1 MWFTKVSLNNPVFAT
16 MVMLAFVVL
25 GLFSLQRLQVDQFPN
40 VDFPVVVVT
49 AEYPGAAPP
58 IVESEV
64 TKKIEEAV
72 NSVAGINALYS
83 RSYEGMSVVIIE
95 FQLHIEGR
103 KAADD
108 VREKIGQVRPLL
120 RDEVKEPRVLRFD
133 PASRPIW
140 SVAVLPDTAPPQGV
154 SAPPGGN
161 AAGEAAQRGGPNAAG
176 PSQGVSAPSGGSA
189 AGEVAQRGGTN
200 AAGPPQ
206 GVSAPSGGS
215 AAGEA
220 AQRGGTL
227 SHVDLTNWADQVLK
241 KRLEN
246 VRGVGAVT
254 LVGGAKRELNIYLQP
269 QAMEALGVT
278 PSQVMAAVSGENQD
292 QPLGSV
298 RTRGQ
303 DLTVQLEGRMERPED
318 FGRII
323 VARRG
328 ATATSSGT
336 PIYLDQV
343 ATVHDGAQE
352 LDTIALRNDQ
362 RTLLLSV
369 QKAQDENTIQVVD
382 GLNATLK
389 ALRAELPAGI
399 RLEPVVDASRPIR
412 VAVTNVRQTLIEGAV
427 LTVLIVFL
435 FLNSW
440 RSTVITGL
448 TLPISIIGTFF
459 FMQLLG
465 FTINMITLMALSLC
479 VGLLIDD
486 AIVVR
491 ENIVRHA
498 HMGKAPYP
506 AALDGTREIG
516 LAVLATTLSIVAVFL
531 PIGFMQ
537 GIIGKF
543 FHEFGLT
550 IVAAVLISM
559 FVSFTLDPM
568 LSSVWHDPSAHG
580 AQGGPR
586 TLYDKT
592 LGRVTGWFDRATE
605 RLAEGYQRLLGWSLA
620 HKLTTLAISAA
631 IFVLSVV
638 MVPLLG
644 TEFVPKADFS
654 ETNVA
659 FYTPQGSSLEA
670 TEAKALQVD
679 QILRSYPEVKYTVTT
694 INTGSALGK
703 TNAGVYVR
711 LVDRHQRQRGAD
723 VLTAD
728 MRERLRSVP
737 GITVTQAGMLEPVGG
752 QKQIEFSL
760 EGADQAELER
770 LAGPLMER
778 LRTIPGLVDLDSS
791 SKPDKPTVQI
801 TVKREAA
808 SELGLST
815 AQIAAPLRTLVA
827 GNTVGNWRAPD
838 DQTYDV
844 IVRLSPDART
854 TLQDLQRLPLA
865 TGQNA
870 DGTPRVVRLNQ
881 VATLT
886 ESTGTNQINRRA
898 MVREIQITA
907 NVQGRTTGEVSA
919 EIRRALD
926 GIAFPPGYGF
936 TFGGATKNMQESFAY
951 ALQALAMAIIFIYMI
966 LASQFKSF
974 LQPLALMTSL
984 PLTLIGVVLALLMFR
999 STLSM
1004 FSIIGV
1010 VMLMGLVTKNAI
1022 LLVDFAIRAREE
1034 FIDDTG
1040 RTVPGLPRAE
1050 ALLLAARVRL
1060 RPILM
1065 TTLAMIF
1072 GMVPLAFALSE
1083 GSEQRAPMGQA
1094 VIGGVITSSLLTL
1107 VVVPVVYCYMDDLA
1121 RWARARMGRGQPAP
1135 VPPKIKGLS

>member
-40 VDFPVVVVT
+40 IDFPVVVIT
-49 AEYPGAAPP
+49 TEYPGAAPA

-64 TKKIEEAV
+64 TKKVEEAV
-72 NSVAGINALYS
+72 NSIAGINSLYS

-133 PASRPIW
+133 PASRAVW
-140 SVAVLPDTAPPQGV
+140 SLAVLPDAKEGQKAPTQI
-154 SAPPGGN
+154 
-161 AAGEAAQRGGPNAAG
+161 E
-176 PSQGVSAPSGGSA
+176 
-189 AGEVAQRGGTN
+189 
-200 AAGPPQ
+200 
-206 GVSAPSGGS
+206 
-215 AAGEA
+215 
-220 AQRGGTL
+220 
-227 SHVDLTNWADQVLK
+227 LTNWADQVLK

-246 VRGVGAVT
+246 VRGVGAVN
-254 LVGGAKRELNIYLQP
+254 LVGGAKREIHIYLNP
-269 QAMEALGVT
+269 TALEALAVT
-278 PSQVMAAVSGENQD
+278 PEQVMAAVRSENQD
-292 QPLGSV
+292 QPLGPV
-298 RTRGQ
+298 RTGAQ
-303 DLTVQLEGRMERPED
+303 ELTVQLEGRLTRPED

-328 ATATSSGT
+328 GSAIT
-336 PIYLDQV
+336 LDQV

-352 LDTIALRNDQ
+352 LETLAHFNGQ
-362 RTLLLSV
+362 RMLLVAV
-369 QKAQDENTIQVVD
+369 QKAQDENTIEVVD
-382 GLNATLK
+382 GLNAAIAQLK
-389 ALRAELPAGI
+389 AELPPGVK
-399 RLEPVVDASRPIR
+399 LEPVVDQSRQIR
-412 VAVTNVRQTLIEGAV
+412 VAVKNVRQTLIEGAL

-459 FMQLLG
+459 FMQAFG

-498 HMGKAPYP
+498 QMGKAPWP
-506 AALDGTREIG
+506 AAMQGTQEIG

-543 FHEFGLT
+543 FHEFGIT

-559 FVSFTLDPM
+559 FVAFTLDPM
-568 LSSVWHDPSAHG
+568 LSSVWEDPAMHAHG
-580 AQGGPR
+580 QRGQQPA
-586 TLYDKT
+586 TLYDRT

-605 RLAEGYQRLLGWSLA
+605 ALAGAYQRLLAWSLA
-620 HKLTTLAISAA
+620 HKALTLLVAAA
-631 IFVLSVV
+631 IFAASVF
-638 MVPLLG
+638 MVRLLG

-654 ETNVA
+654 ETTVA

-670 TEAKALQVD
+670 TEAKARQVD
-679 QILRSYPEVKYTVTT
+679 AILRSYPEVRYTVTT
-694 INTGSALGK
+694 INTGAAQGK
-703 TNAGVYVR
+703 TNASLYVR
-711 LVDRHQRQRGAD
+711 LTDREGRTRSAEVLAADFRQRLA
-723 VLTAD
+723 A
-728 MRERLRSVP
+728 VP
-737 GITVTQAGMLEPVGG
+737 GITVTQSGVMEPVGG

-760 EGADQAELER
+760 QGPDQAELER
-770 LAGPLMER
+770 LARPLLER
-778 LRTIPGLVDLDSS
+778 LQAIPGLVDLDSS
-791 SKPDKPTVQI
+791 SKPDKPTVQV

-808 SELGLST
+808 SELGLSS
-815 AQIAAPLRTLVA
+815 AQVAAPLRTLVA
-827 GNTVGNWRAPD
+827 GTTVGNWRAPD

-844 IVRLSPDART
+844 IVRLAPAART
-854 TLQDLQRLPLA
+854 TMQDLERLPLTA
-865 TGQNA
+865 GANA
-870 DGTPRVVRLNQ
+870 DGTPRIVRLNQ
-881 VATLT
+881 VATLS
-886 ESTGTNQINRRA
+886 EATGTNQINRRA
-898 MVREIQITA
+898 MLREIQITA
-907 NVQGRTTGEVSA
+907 NVAGRSTGEVSGD
-919 EIRRALD
+919 IRALLND
-926 GIAFPPGYGF
+926 MAIPPGYTT

-984 PLTLIGVVLALLMFR
+984 PLTLIGVVLALLLFGSSM
-999 STLSM
+999 SM
-1004 FSIIGV
+1004 FSIIGI

-1022 LLVDFAIRAREE
+1022 LLVDFAIRARE
-1034 FIDDTG
+1034 G
-1040 RTVPGLPRAE
+1040 RVGDGEHTEPLPRDQ

-1065 TTLAMIF
+1065 TTLAMVF
-1072 GMVPLAFALSE
+1072 GMVPLAFAVSE

-1107 VVVPVVYCYMDDLA
+1107 VVVPVVYCYLDDLA
-1121 RWARARMGRGQPAP
+1121 NWARRRWRRAPETAAPAQAD
-1135 VPPKIKGLS
+1135 KMKGYPE